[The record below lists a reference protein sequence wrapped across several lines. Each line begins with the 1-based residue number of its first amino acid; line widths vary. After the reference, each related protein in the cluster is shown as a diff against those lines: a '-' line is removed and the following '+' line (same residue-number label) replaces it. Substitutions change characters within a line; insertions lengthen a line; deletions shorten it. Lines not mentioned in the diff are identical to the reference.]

1 MEAELGQEAAF
12 GQKEEIRVPPYDTLI
27 GKGAEV
33 QGNLRFVGGL
43 HVDGKIQG
51 HVIAEIAPTG
61 EAAVSLSATGVIEG
75 NLESP
80 FVVLDGR
87 VKGDVRASE
96 RALPG
101 RRGTYRGHPLLWR
114 PEIDDGAEIHGG
126 LVRLDAD
133 GVPVRQ
139 VAETEAIAELANQA

>member
-1 MEAELGQEAAF
+1 MGKKLHLVKKKKF
-12 GQKEEIRVPPYDTLI
+12 RFPPYDTLI

-96 RALPG
+96 RALLAAG
-101 RRGTYRGHPLLWR
+101 ARIEGTLYYGALT
-114 PEIDDGAEIHGG
+114 IDDGAEIHGG

-139 VAETEAIAELANQA
+139 VVETEAIAELANQA

>member
-1 MEAELGQEAAF
+1 MGKKLHLVKKKKF
-12 GQKEEIRVPPYDTLI
+12 RFPPYDTLI

-87 VKGDVRASE
+87 VRGMSAPPNAPSWPRGPVSRAPSIM
-96 RALPG
+96 AP
-101 RRGTYRGHPLLWR
+101 
-114 PEIDDGAEIHGG
+114 
-126 LVRLDAD
+126 
-133 GVPVRQ
+133 
-139 VAETEAIAELANQA
+139 

>member
-1 MEAELGQEAAF
+1 MGKKLHLVKKKKF
-12 GQKEEIRVPPYDTLI
+12 RFPPYDTLI

-96 RALPG
+96 RALLPLG
-101 RRGTYRGHPLLWR
+101 SCGEGTRQYGPLTFV
-114 PEIDDGAEIHGG
+114 DGAQIHGG

-139 VAETEAIAELANQA
+139 VVETEAIAELANQA

>member
-1 MEAELGQEAAF
+1 MGKKKKF
-12 GQKEEIRVPPYDTLI
+12 NFPPYDTLI
-27 GKGAEV
+27 GRGTEV
-33 QGNLRFVGGL
+33 EGNLRFVGGL
-43 HVDGKIQG
+43 HVDGLVRG
-51 HVIAEIAPTG
+51 HVIADIGPTG
-61 EAAVSLSATGVIEG
+61 EAAISLSATGVIEG

-96 RALPG
+96 RALLAAG
-101 RRGTYRGHPLLWR
+101 ARIEGTLYYGALT
-114 PEIDDGAEIHGG
+114 IDDGAEIHGG